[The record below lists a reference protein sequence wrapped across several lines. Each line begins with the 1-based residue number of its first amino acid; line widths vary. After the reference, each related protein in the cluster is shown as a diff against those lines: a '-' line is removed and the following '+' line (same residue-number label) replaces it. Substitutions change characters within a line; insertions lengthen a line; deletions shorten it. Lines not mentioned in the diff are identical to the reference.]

1 MKGVRALEDNAIVQM
16 YWDRNPDA
24 IGETS
29 KKYGAYCTTIASN
42 ILESREDVDEC
53 VNDTYL
59 GAWNSMPPHR
69 PGVLAAFLGKITRN
83 LAFNRHRYNTAQK
96 RSGNLREVLA
106 ELGECVADS
115 PEQVLDARRLGDA
128 LNSFLGGLPERKRS
142 ILLCRYWY
150 ADSVGKIARQFHM
163 TEGAV
168 TMQLKR
174 LREQLRRYLEERGM
188 EL

>member
-1 MKGVRALEDNAIVQM
+1 MEDRIIVQM
-16 YWDRNPDA
+16 YWDRNQDA

-29 KKYGAYCTTIASN
+29 KKYGAYCTAIASN
-42 ILESREDVDEC
+42 ILEIREDVEEC

-69 PGVLAAFLGKITRN
+69 PTMLPTFLGKITRN
-83 LAFNRHRYNTAQK
+83 LAINRHRHNKAQK
-96 RSGNLREVLA
+96 RSGNLQAVLE

-115 PEQVLDARRLGDA
+115 PEQVLDARMLGQA
-128 LNSFLGGLPERKRS
+128 LNGFLATLPERKRS

-150 ADSVGKIARQFHM
+150 ADSVGDIARRFFM

-174 LREQLRRYLEERGM
+174 LRQQLRKYLEERGM